1 MNDPFENNI
10 VIDTIELDDADF
22 NPNLSKIKSSKLY
35 TMNGLLIKEV
45 VGEDINLKE
54 TFSTLD
60 LPDAVYILETEDYSG
75 HVERIKFVQ
84 VKNQ

>member
-1 MNDPFENNI
+1 MI
-10 VIDTIELDDADF
+10 RR
-22 NPNLSKIKSSKLY
+22 KLFIQKK
-35 TMNGLLIKEV
+35 LQKV
-45 VGEDINLKE
+45 RAKDINLKE